1 MRCYVETSAA
11 VKLLVEEPESAALAG
26 YLDGQV
32 NDGVELISS
41 VLLETE
47 LRRFA
52 ARHDLPQSAVSAL
65 LDRLAIADV
74 DRAIFFEAGILPG
87 PHLRSLDALH
97 IAVAVRT
104 ESDSMI
110 AYDTRQTEAARTV
123 GLRVTAPR

>member
-11 VKLLVEEPESAALAG
+11 VKLLVEEPESAALAS

-32 NDGVELISS
+32 DDGVELISS

-52 ARHDLPQSAVSAL
+52 VRHDLPQSAVSEL
-65 LDRLAIADV
+65 LGHFAIADV

-87 PHLRSLDALH
+87 PQLRSLDALH

-104 ESDSMI
+104 ESDSII
-110 AYDTRQTEAARTV
+110 AYDARQTEAARAV
-123 GLRVTAPR
+123 GLRVTAPV